1 MNPAPFR
8 IEPADGLITITAGH
22 TPAANIHLPE
32 SNYCRYY
39 WVPVIGSSAW
49 LIWANLVA
57 WLPNTDG
64 PTIDINY
71 NQLAA
76 SIGTRPARLTRTLQ
90 RVAAFHLAYTV
101 PTEPTT
107 LYLKRAAPTLSKRM
121 LDALTETCP
130 ALAAAHDH
138 MVSSAA

>member
-1 MNPAPFR
+1 MNAAPFR

-22 TPAANIHLPE
+22 TPAANIHHPE
-32 SNYCRYY
+32 SSYCRYY

-57 WLPNTDG
+57 WLPDTDG

-71 NQLAA
+71 AQLAA

-90 RVAAFHLAYTV
+90 RVAAFHLAYTI
-101 PTEPTT
+101 PAEPAT

-121 LDALTETCP
+121 LDGLADTCP

-138 MVSSAA
+138 ILTTAA

>member
-1 MNPAPFR
+1 MTAAPFR
-8 IEPADGLITITAGH
+8 IEPADGLITITAGY
-22 TPAANIHLPE
+22 TPATNIHLPE

-57 WLPNTDG
+57 CLPDTDG

-71 NQLAA
+71 AQLAA

-90 RVAAFHLAYTV
+90 RVAAFHLAYTT
-101 PTEPTT
+101 PTEPAT
-107 LYLKRAAPTLSKRM
+107 LYLKRAAPALSKRK
-121 LDALTETCP
+121 LDALADTCP

-138 MVSSAA
+138 MLTTAA